1 VGNIE
6 LVLDSA
12 FIMYNRILAVSEV
25 KSIKA
30 AEEDLCRRC
39 EERDTCVL
47 PCRGARQYALILKE
61 LYIYWKIMEN

>member
-1 VGNIE
+1 VGNIK

-12 FIMYNRILAVSEV
+12 FIMYNRILAASEI
-25 KSIKA
+25 KSVKA
-30 AEEDLCRRC
+30 AREDLCQQC

-47 PCRGARQYALILKE
+47 PCRGARQYALILRE